1 MSEPEARD
9 LFDLEGRVCL
19 VAGGAGY
26 LGTSVCWGLASA
38 GATVVVA
45 DVDESRLQQTVS
57 LIEHSFP
64 STHPG
69 GVLFDVSAEAS
80 IEAVVNGIVD
90 SRGRLDALVNAT
102 FRSTAKRLED
112 LTAAEFDS
120 ANRLNITSSFLL
132 ARTAASKMQ
141 SGGSIVLYSSMYGL
155 LSPNA
160 GDYPEGMNP
169 NPIEYGAGKA
179 AIAQMVRYLA
189 AHYGPQGIRVNAVA
203 PGAFPSD
210 RVQSQNPEFVGRL
223 ARKAMLGRI
232 GRREETVGPVLFLA
246 SRASSFVTGQV
257 LSVDGGI
264 TSW

>member
-1 MSEPEARD
+1 MNGTEASG

-26 LGTSVCWGLASA
+26 LGTSVCRGLASA

-45 DVDESRLQQTVS
+45 DVDEKRQQETLR
-57 LIEHSFP
+57 LIEQGSP
-64 STHPG
+64 STAPR
-69 GVLFDVSAEAS
+69 GVRLDASDESS
-80 IEAVVNGIVD
+80 IEEVIDRVLAD
-90 SRGRLDALVNAT
+90 RGRLDVLVNAT

-112 LTAAEFDS
+112 LTAAEFDA

-132 ARTAASKMQ
+132 ARAAASKMQ
-141 SGGSIVLYSSMYGL
+141 SGGSIILYSSMYGL
-155 LSPNA
+155 LSPNVA
-160 GDYPEGMNP
+160 DYPEGMNP

-179 AIAQMVRYLA
+179 AIVQIVRYLA
-189 AHYGPQGIRVNAVA
+189 AHYGPEGIRVNAVA
-203 PGAFPSD
+203 PGAFPND
-210 RVQSQNPEFVGRL
+210 RVQNENPEFVARL

-246 SRASSFVTGQV
+246 SPASSFVTGQV

>member
-1 MSEPEARD
+1 MSEPEASE

-38 GATVVVA
+38 GARVVVA
-45 DVDESRLQQTVS
+45 DVDEERLQQS
-57 LIEHSFP
+57 LHLIEQSFP

-69 GVLFDVSAEAS
+69 GVLLDVLVESS
-80 IEAVVNGIVD
+80 IEQVVEGVAAD
-90 SRGRLDALVNAT
+90 QGRLDVLVNAT
-102 FRSTAKRLED
+102 FWSTAKRLEE
-112 LTAAEFDS
+112 LTAAEFDA

-132 ARTAASKMQ
+132 ARAAASKMQ

-179 AIAQMVRYLA
+179 AIVQMVRYLA
-189 AHYGPQGIRVNAVA
+189 AHYGPDGIRVNAVA
-203 PGAFPSD
+203 PGAFPND
-210 RVQSQNPEFVGRL
+210 RVQSRNPEFIDRL